1 MKRLT
6 VALGIALFALA
17 ATPTYAQQPPGQKDP
32 HHPEPPAAM
41 APATPPAPP
50 GPAPAGGMMPM
61 EMCRQM
67 MGGPMMDMPVAGEG
81 QRMDPKTTAQ
91 MMEMRGEMMKAM
103 GDVMLKHAK
112 KMQGPPKGR

>member
-6 VALGIALFALA
+6 VALGIALFTIA
-17 ATPTYAQQPPGQKDP
+17 ATPTYAQQPPGPKDP
-32 HHPEPPAAM
+32 HHPEPPAAA
-41 APATPPAPP
+41 APATPPATP

-67 MGGPMMDMPVAGEG
+67 MGGQIMGMPMAGEG
-81 QRMDPKTTAQ
+81 QRMDPKTMAQ

-103 GDVMLKHAK
+103 GEIMLKHAK
-112 KMQGPPKGR
+112 RMQGAPR